1 MPVWGADAMKMSWL
15 FHADVLSGNAQ
26 LMVIAA
32 GYQYGRHGCGEQ
44 SCDWHAR
51 SYKPLINRGRARRHA
66 LPLTLNLCIYKSEC
80 WHARSYKPLINRG
93 RARRHALPLTLNL
106 CIYKSECQYISYVT
120 PATCIPLIQYRIIRI
135 ITEIIIIHVRIIKFH
150 WRNHIFISITFYTGT

>member
-80 WHARSYKPLINRG
+80 KCEPHITTIICLIS
-93 RARRHALPLTLNL
+93 L
-106 CIYKSECQYISYVT
+106 CRTSLHRD
-120 PATCIPLIQYRIIRI
+120 LILY
-135 ITEIIIIHVRIIKFH
+135 IIIHIRIPHIIS
-150 WRNHIFISITFYTGT
+150 HIFCKTTCPENW

>member
-80 WHARSYKPLINRG
+80 
-93 RARRHALPLTLNL
+93 
-106 CIYKSECQYISYVT
+106 QYISYVT
-120 PATCIPLIQYRIIRI
+120 PATCIPLIQYRITTLRI
-135 ITEIIIIHVRIIKFH
+135 ITEIIIIHVRIIKCH
-150 WRNHIFISITFYTGT
+150 WRNHILISITFYTGT

>member
-44 SCDWHAR
+44 SCD
-51 SYKPLINRGRARRHA
+51 
-66 LPLTLNLCIYKSEC
+66 

>member
-1 MPVWGADAMKMSWL
+1 MPVWGADAMEMPWL
-15 FHADVLSGNAQ
+15 THADALSKDAQ

-80 WHARSYKPLINRG
+80 
-93 RARRHALPLTLNL
+93 
-106 CIYKSECQYISYVT
+106 QYISYVT
-120 PATCIPLIQYRIIRI
+120 PATCIPLIQYRILRI

-150 WRNHIFISITFYTGT
+150 WRNHIFISIT

>member
-1 MPVWGADAMKMSWL
+1 MPVWGADAMEMPWL
-15 FHADVLSGNAQ
+15 THADALSKDAQ

-44 SCDWHAR
+44 SCD
-51 SYKPLINRGRARRHA
+51 
-66 LPLTLNLCIYKSEC
+66 

-150 WRNHIFISITFYTGT
+150 WRNHILISITFYTGT